1 MERVLQFGTGRF
13 LRGFVDSFID
23 DANAAV
29 ATAAGPGGAAGRGAR
44 PVRAVTAVE
53 TTGSGMAAR
62 LAAQGGAYRLL
73 VRGLEQ
79 GAIVDTSRVIRSID
93 RTVDGATD
101 PAAVLAAA
109 LDPDVRFLV
118 SNTTE
123 AGYDGD
129 FPARLADVLGARAR
143 AGLPGLVVLPCE
155 LIERNGERLRALVTA
170 AAQAHG
176 LEPGL
181 VEHVRDANTWAVTLV
196 DRITTRPAPEV
207 PGTFGDPLAVAVEPF
222 ASWVVEAPTEAPI
235 LDHARVERT
244 ADVLPYALR
253 KIRILNGA
261 HTALVVR
268 TRGTGV
274 TLVREALDDPA
285 IAAWMEALMLE
296 EIVPAL
302 GERIVDGAAFAR
314 TTMERFRNPF
324 QDHRLADI
332 AIHHDQKLAI
342 RLVPTYREHIER
354 FGRAPRLLGQVLAQE
369 GVLP

>member
-1 MERVLQFGTGRF
+1 MERVLQLGTGRF

-23 DANAAV
+23 DANVAA
-29 ATAAGPGGAAGRGAR
+29 ASGTTGTPA
-44 PVRAVTAVE
+44 RAVTAVE

-73 VRGLEQ
+73 VRGLEH
-79 GAIVDTSRVIRSID
+79 GAIVDTSRIIRAID

-101 PAAVLAAA
+101 PAAVIAAA

-123 AGYDGD
+123 AGYDGGI
-129 FPARLADVLGARAR
+129 PARLCAVLDARAR
-143 AGLPGLVVLPCE
+143 AGLPGLVILPCE
-155 LIERNGERLRALVTA
+155 LIERNGDRLRALVTA
-170 AAQAHG
+170 DATARG
-176 LEPGL
+176 LDPG
-181 VEHVRDANTWAVTLV
+181 VIEHVRDANTWAVTLV
-196 DRITTRPAPEV
+196 DRITTRPGADV

-222 ASWVVEAPTEAPI
+222 ASWVVEAPAGVPI
-235 LDHARVERT
+235 IEHARVERT

-268 TRGTGV
+268 TRGIGV
-274 TLVREALDDPA
+274 RYVREAMEDPA

-314 TTMERFRNPF
+314 TTIERFRNPF
-324 QDHRLADI
+324 QDHHLEDI
-332 AIHHDQKLAI
+332 AIHHDQKLVI
-342 RLVPTYREHIER
+342 RLVPTYRDHVER